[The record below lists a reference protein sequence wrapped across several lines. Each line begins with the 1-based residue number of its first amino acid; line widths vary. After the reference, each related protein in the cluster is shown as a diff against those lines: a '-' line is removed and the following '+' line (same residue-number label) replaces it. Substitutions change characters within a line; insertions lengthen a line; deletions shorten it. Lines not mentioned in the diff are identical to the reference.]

1 MEYKNL
7 TYHNVLPSY
16 LDNPLLKPGHL
27 YETGLDQSLEK
38 IVMDDEPEKEKDL
51 VDKVFSD
58 KSRIL
63 KTTVK
68 VFFNEITTRKRLD
81 SDLLKKIDS
90 EICHTDSYLAQ
101 IRELTKRQY
110 TPDLELAFSRRR
122 TQLEDR
128 VLNLEKEKRQ
138 EYLTCF
144 KDLSIS
150 SRYLLSALK
159 EYWSLSG
166 KKSFLGVEND
176 NGYRGPVQ
184 EIEAY
189 NWN

>member
-7 TYHNVLPSY
+7 SYNNVLPSY
-16 LDNPLLKPGHL
+16 LDNPLLKPMHL

-68 VFFNEITTRKRLD
+68 VFFNEILTRKRLD

-90 EICHTDSYLAQ
+90 EICHTDSYLEQ

-122 TQLEDR
+122 THLEDR

>member
-7 TYHNVLPSY
+7 SYNNVLPSY
-16 LDNPLLKPGHL
+16 LDNPLLKPMHL
-27 YETGLDQSLEK
+27 YEIGLEQSLEK

-51 VDKVFSD
+51 VDKVFSN
-58 KSRIL
+58 KGRIL

-68 VFFNEITTRKRLD
+68 VFFNEILARKRLD
-81 SDLLKKIDS
+81 SELVKKIDS

-176 NGYRGPVQ
+176 NGYRGPLQ

>member
-7 TYHNVLPSY
+7 TYNNVLPSY
-16 LDNPLLKPGHL
+16 LDNPLLKPMHL

-38 IVMDDEPEKEKDL
+38 IVMDDEPEIEKDL
-51 VDKVFSD
+51 VDKVFSN
-58 KSRIL
+58 KGRIL

-68 VFFNEITTRKRLD
+68 VFFNEILARKRLD
-81 SDLLKKIDS
+81 SELVKKIDS

-122 TQLEDR
+122 TQLEAR
-128 VLNLEKEKRQ
+128 VLDLEKEKRQ